1 MRLLRKNKWSH
12 LQGLNLLDLIP
23 VRLHQWEQ
31 VSEDQI
37 IILMP
42 KFRNG
47 FLRTWLMP
55 RLRHPYIRIKLD
67 AYGSEVWRHCDGKTS
82 VATIAQ
88 VLRQKF
94 GEKIEPV
101 YDRLALFI
109 RQSVRTD
116 LMSLEIE
123 SQSH

>member
-1 MRLLRKNKWSH
+1 MRLSRKNKWSH
-12 LQGLNLLDLIP
+12 LQGHNLLDLIP
-23 VRLHQWEQ
+23 VRLQEWEQ
-31 VSEDQI
+31 TSDDQI

-42 KFRNG
+42 KFTNR

-55 RLRHPYIRIKLD
+55 RLKHPYIRIKLD
-67 AYGSEVWRHCDGKTS
+67 SYGSEVWRSCDGRTT

-101 YDRLALFI
+101 YERLAVFI
-109 RQSVRTD
+109 RQSVRAD
-116 LMSLEIE
+116 LMALEID
-123 SQSH
+123 SPSH